1 MDFRIGIL
9 PSEIKKT
16 EAMNESIKFVN
27 DDKRGRY
34 AKNDTG
40 VMVGVVHTAYSGM
53 TGIVR
58 LSDDSYCE
66 APLADIEYA
75 GS

>member
-9 PSEIKKT
+9 PSEIKKS

-40 VMVGVVHTAYSGM
+40 VMVGVVHTPYSGA
-53 TGIVR
+53 TAIVR

-66 APLADIEYA
+66 AFIADIEYA
-75 GS
+75 GD